1 MVEIVIFS
9 WCLAIAII
17 AYVSIYEITTM
28 EKLIK
33 KFKAWLA
40 CITRADEV
48 WIVYNK
54 HYPDAKIS
62 ILLVTYTQE
71 DAIEYLNLYN
81 KNNKESAWLTRK
93 IVY

>member
-1 MVEIVIFS
+1 MIEVVIFS

-28 EKLIK
+28 GKLIK

-40 CITRADEV
+40 CITRTDEV
-48 WIVYNK
+48 FIVYNK
-54 HYPDAKIS
+54 HYPDAKVS
-62 ILLVTYTQE
+62 ILLVTYLQE

-81 KNNKESAWLTRK
+81 INNKESAWLTRK